1 MTPLRPRPV
10 AAAGIR
16 FSRDLDLRPAMTM
29 APARPVPGPLAT
41 ARAIAV
47 LASVLAAAGTGGGC
61 ASGRAPSDRF
71 VEQAQR
77 LHDEALAATVHPD
90 EDLNEYVQELGERL
104 ERAAEGVAPD
114 KVRGPFFRSMQFHLV
129 DVPIINA
136 FTTGGSHVYV
146 YRGLFD
152 YCQTEEELAAAMAH
166 AYAHALNLDIEGT
179 GMNPPAESGAGA
191 RRPLRQVAW
200 DFVVNRFDL
209 QQEQA
214 ADELA
219 FELYVRAGWD
229 PSQFGRL
236 FSRLSDPGE
245 GVTPGVAP
253 DRQPLATRGAMAR
266 GNTAGI
272 AKRWKQLPVA
282 DRRTFASLREQAEKL
297 RYVSAAAEQG
307 NVEALQYLVAFPNCI
322 LSEDS
327 ERQRQAQE
335 LLRPP
340 PPPAVE
346 VEPN

>member
-1 MTPLRPRPV
+1 MAV
-10 AAAGIR
+10 A
-16 FSRDLDLRPAMTM
+16 
-29 APARPVPGPLAT
+29 
-41 ARAIAV
+41 
-47 LASVLAAAGTGGGC
+47 GGGC

-71 VEQAQR
+71 VQQAER
-77 LHDEALAATVHPD
+77 LHDEALASTVHPD
-90 EDLNEYVQELGERL
+90 DDLNAYVQELGQRL
-104 ERAAEGVAPD
+104 ERAAEDVAPER
-114 KVRGPFFRSMQFHLV
+114 VRGPFFRSMQFHLV
-129 DVPIINA
+129 DVPVINA

-166 AYAHALNLDIEGT
+166 AYAHALNLDVEET
-179 GMNPPAESGAGA
+179 GMSPPAESAAAAA

-200 DFVVNRFDL
+200 DFVANRFTL

-219 FELYVRAGWD
+219 FRLYVRAGWD
-229 PSQFGRL
+229 PAQFGRL

-245 GVTPGVAP
+245 GATAGVAP

-282 DRRTFASLREQAEKL
+282 DRRTFESLRDQAEK
-297 RYVSAAAEQG
+297 RRHVSPAAEQG
-307 NVEALQYLVAFPNCI
+307 NNEALKYLLAFPNCI
-322 LSEDS
+322 LSEDLPA
-327 ERQRQAQE
+327 QRQAQE
-335 LLRPP
+335 QLRPP
-340 PPPAVE
+340 PPPVVE